1 MLLPRLIELI
11 ESHADDL
18 TQQVL
23 KDIATDPRLHAL
35 RDRED
40 EVLRKKIHEMFRDLG
55 RWLHAHDEAQ
65 LEAVFGEYGRR
76 RRVDGTGLDEL
87 VLAVLLAKNHLWNFI
102 ERNDVTDQPLELAQE
117 MHLIRDIGRF
127 FDRAVY
133 HIVRGYEHAPP
144 AQQVAGA
151 AAAAARHPR

>member
-1 MLLPRLIELI
+1 MLLPRLIEMI
-11 ESHADDL
+11 ESHADEL
-18 TQQVL
+18 TEQVL
-23 KDIATDPRLHAL
+23 KDIAANPRLRAL

-40 EVLRKKIHEMFRDLG
+40 EVLRKKVHEVYHDLG

-65 LEAVFGEYGRR
+65 LEAVFGEFGRR

-87 VLAVLLAKNHLWNFI
+87 VYAVLMVKNHLWSFI

-127 FDRAVY
+127 FDRALY

-144 AQQVAGA
+144 AEQVAGA
-151 AAAAARHPR
+151 AAAAARHTR